1 MRISRS
7 EVINGQPPI
16 NLYSSSNPLTRTL
29 GKQAAETSGSHR
41 VLSEKGLPPS
51 LRSVGHEC
59 RVIVI
64 SGHPGG
70 YGRRKPITRSG
81 GHGQGSRRAKRG
93 RKRPIRH
100 RDAEAGRRRQRPPG
114 RARHQRRGG
123 RAQTAV
129 TARTST
135 PKSPCSSPGSFASQ
149 NCFKRKV
156 LLLHCLAAGEPYIAY
171 GVTPP

>member
-7 EVINGQPPI
+7 EVINSQPPI
-16 NLYSSSNPLTRTL
+16 NLYLPSTPLTRTL
-29 GKQAAETSGSHR
+29 GKQRAKTSGSHR

-70 YGRRKPITRSG
+70 YGRRRPITRSC

-93 RKRPIRH
+93 RKDTNPAPR
-100 RDAEAGRRRQRPPG
+100 GRRE
-114 RARHQRRGG
+114 
-123 RAQTAV
+123 AQTAV

-135 PKSPCSSPGSFASQ
+135 APES
-149 NCFKRKV
+149 RV
-156 LLLHCLAAGEPYIAY
+156 YAGTAVRAY
-171 GVTPP
+171 SRPATGERPNQMCRTTHP